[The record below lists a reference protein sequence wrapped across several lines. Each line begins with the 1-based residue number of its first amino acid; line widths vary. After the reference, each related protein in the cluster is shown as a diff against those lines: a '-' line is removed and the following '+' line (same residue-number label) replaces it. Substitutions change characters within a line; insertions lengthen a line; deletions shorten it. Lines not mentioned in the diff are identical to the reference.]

1 MALLDELRMLTQ
13 EEVCELLHTHINTL
27 QTLREVGVIR
37 ATRIGK
43 HYMFSQ
49 EEIAKFQHDYVG
61 YDLANRVKAIE
72 AYKKVTAA
80 TVTQNN

>member
-43 HYMFSQ
+43 CYMFSQ
-49 EEIAKFQHDYVG
+49 EEVARFQHDYAG
-61 YDLANRVKAIE
+61 YDLSNRVKAIE
-72 AYKKVTAA
+72 AYKNVTAG
-80 TVTQNN
+80 TVT